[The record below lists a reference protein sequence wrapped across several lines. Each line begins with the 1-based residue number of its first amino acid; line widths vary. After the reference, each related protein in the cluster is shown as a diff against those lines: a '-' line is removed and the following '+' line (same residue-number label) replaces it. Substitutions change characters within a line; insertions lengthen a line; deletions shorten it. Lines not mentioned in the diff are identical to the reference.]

1 MAVLS
6 DPIADFLTR
15 FKNAS
20 MARKEEF
27 TAPHSKIKTE
37 IARILQ
43 EEGYIW
49 GYEVQGEGKDK
60 IIKVKPKF
68 DSNTG
73 KPVLTDVKRCS
84 KPGRRQYVDSA
95 EVPRVLN
102 GLGIAIVS
110 TSRGV
115 MSGAQA
121 RKQNVGGELLALVW

>member
-20 MARKEEF
+20 MAHKEEF
-27 TAPHSKIKTE
+27 TAPHSKIKAE

-60 IIKVKPKF
+60 IVKVKPKF
-68 DSNTG
+68 SPNG
-73 KPVLTDVKRCS
+73 KAVLTNVKRCS
-84 KPGRRQYVDSA
+84 KPGRRQYVDST
-95 EVPRVLN
+95 EIPRVLN

-110 TSRGV
+110 TSKGV